1 MRKYKIINLKDF
13 DVIEEQNEK
22 KFKNIMIRDKKT
34 LELYVIYR
42 KVQGEKTNSIVRV
55 NLGNFLKPDRG
66 TYIKIRNKYF
76 VVADYPAIYK

>member
-1 MRKYKIINLKDF
+1 MRKYRVVNLKDF
-13 DVIEEQNEK
+13 DVVREQNEK
-22 KFKNIMIRDKKT
+22 KFKNTMIRDKET

-42 KVQGEKTNSIVRV
+42 KIQGEKSNSIVRV
-55 NLGNFLKPDRG
+55 NPGNLIKPDRG